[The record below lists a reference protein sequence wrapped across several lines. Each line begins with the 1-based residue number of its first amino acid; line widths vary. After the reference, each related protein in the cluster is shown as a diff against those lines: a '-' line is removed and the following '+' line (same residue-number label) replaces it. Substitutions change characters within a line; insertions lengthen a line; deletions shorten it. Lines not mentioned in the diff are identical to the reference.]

1 MVEAL
6 ETDLLQ
12 LIIRHP
18 SVNRHP
24 GQICRLLC
32 VSKALRAAIAA
43 RCNGQMAVKFSAY
56 DIQHVQ
62 HFSPWLEKHGHLL
75 KSLQLNLNL
84 TGEQL
89 NLSKVVY
96 RYA

>member
-1 MVEAL
+1 
-6 ETDLLQ
+6 
-12 LIIRHP
+12 
-18 SVNRHP
+18 
-24 GQICRLLC
+24 
-32 VSKALRAAIAA
+32 
-43 RCNGQMAVKFSAY
+43 MAVKFSAY

-89 NLSKVVY
+89 NFSTVVY